1 MEFHPYF
8 THKKWVRLGQNES
21 NRNKRKS
28 PGNSVFP
35 GLSGTFLNRPIPM
48 QASCWAALGDCKQ
61 SLSLVGHSSVL
72 PKLALGESIEN
83 NPISQSSAK
92 SVKSRGSDC

>member
-8 THKKWVRLGQNES
+8 THKKWIRLGQNES
-21 NRNKRKS
+21 NRYKRKN

-35 GLSGTFLNRPIPM
+35 GLSGTFLM
-48 QASCWAALGDCKQ
+48 
-61 SLSLVGHSSVL
+61 
-72 PKLALGESIEN
+72 KLALGESIEN
-83 NPISQSSAK
+83 NPISQNSAK